1 MTVKPTGPRERPRYG
16 RRGTISAIAVVA
28 LATSALAA
36 CGGSGG
42 SQGGITELNFFQ
54 FKGEALS
61 DFELIID
68 EFEDANPDIR
78 VIQNQQP
85 DADTAIRTLLV
96 KESTPDVVTLN
107 AGGKIGQLL
116 DAGVFMDFTGEPVL
130 STINPAVQ
138 EIIMDLG
145 SHNGEVNALGYVNN
159 ADGIIYNKEIF
170 EEQGLEVPTTWDELI
185 DVCEKLQ
192 AAGITPFY
200 GTLADSWT
208 VLPSFNGLGA
218 YAARDGFFDQMRKI
232 GADVGPTSEVSFS
245 KDFADAAE
253 KQQILYS
260 YAQDGYRGRTYD
272 DGNAAFA
279 RGEVAM
285 YMQGVWAMN
294 PIKQANPDIQAGI
307 FPYPAGDD
315 PDDRVLVSGVDVA
328 VLIAKDTPHMEE
340 AKRFVDFLFRPEIIE
355 RFAQSQNMIPSV
367 EGAAW
372 SDEPALQSVKPF
384 FDDGKI
390 AGFIDHQ
397 VPAGIP
403 LDAIVA
409 GGLMQND
416 PTGMLSRLDS
426 EWAKVAAR
434 TIK

>member
-1 MTVKPTGPRERPRYG
+1 MRRSSAGLCKRLRHRPA
-16 RRGTISAIAVVA
+16 TAVVTA
-28 LATSALAA
+28 LALAA
-36 CGGSGG
+36 TLSACGSTGNSEGV
-42 SQGGITELNFFQ
+42 TTLNFFQ
-54 FKGEALS
+54 FKGEALQ
-61 DFELIID
+61 DFEQIID
-68 EFEDANPDIR
+68 DFEAENPDIK

-96 KESTPDVVTLN
+96 KNRTPDVVTLN

-116 DAGVFMDFTGEPVL
+116 DAGVFYDFSQDPVVDTL
-130 STINPAVQ
+130 NPAVQ
-138 EIIMDLG
+138 EIIADLG
-145 SHNGEVNALGYVNN
+145 SHDGEVNALGYVNN
-159 ADGIIYNKEIF
+159 ADGIIYNKTIF
-170 EEQGLEVPTTWDELI
+170 KEQGLEIPETWDELI

-208 VLPSFNGLGA
+208 TLPSFNGMGA
-218 YAARDGFFDQMRKI
+218 FAARDGFFDKMREAGENVDPAKS
-232 GADVGPTSEVSFS
+232 PSFS
-245 KDFADAAE
+245 VDFADIAE
-253 KQQILYS
+253 KQNTLYS

-285 YMQGVWAMN
+285 YMQGIWALN
-294 PIKQANPDIQAGI
+294 PIKQANPDIEAGI
-307 FPYPAGDD
+307 FPYPVSDN

-328 VLIAKDTPHMEE
+328 VMIGRDTPHMEE
-340 AKRFVDFLFRPEIIE
+340 AKRFVDYLYRPDVIE
-355 RFAQSQNMIPSV
+355 EFAKSQNMIPAVTS
-367 EGAAW
+367 AKW
-372 SDEPALQSVKPF
+372 SDDPALQDVKPF

-403 LDAIVA
+403 LDSIVTR
-409 GGLMQND
+409 GLMDNNLMSALA
-416 PTGMLSRLDS
+416 TLDN

-434 TIK
+434 TID